1 MTSSF
6 VADGM
11 TKLYPFSPKKVV
23 IGGNSLSYI
32 DEGQGPVIVML
43 HGNPTWSFFY
53 RRLILALGDRYRII
67 APDHLGCG
75 LSDKPQDYSYRLAD
89 HMANIEFLLDSLKIR
104 EFSLVLH
111 DWGGAIGMGM
121 AGRHP
126 ERLRALVVMNT
137 AAFRSKRIPFR
148 IRICR
153 IPLFGDILVRGFN
166 GFARAA
172 LHMAV
177 TNPLPKDVAAGY
189 LAPYAGWKNRI
200 AILRFVQDI
209 PLSPKHP
216 SYQTLADIEARLPL
230 LRNIPMLLPWGG
242 RDFCFTRP
250 FYDEWRRRFPNAE
263 GRYFANAGHYLLEDA
278 FDEIAP
284 GIADFFARQLT

>member
-1 MTSSF
+1 MTSALISEPLS
-6 VADGM
+6 
-11 TKLYPFSPKKVV
+11 KLYPFSPKKIA

-53 RRLILALGDRYRII
+53 RRLILTLRDSYRII

-75 LSDKPQDYSYRLAD
+75 LSDKPQDFSYRLAD
-89 HMANIEFLLDSLKIR
+89 HIAHIEFLLDSLQIR
-104 EFSLVLH
+104 DFSLVLH

-121 AGRHP
+121 AGRYP

-137 AAFRSKRIPFR
+137 AAFRSRRIPLR

-153 IPLFGDILVRGFN
+153 MPVLGAFCVRGFN
-166 GFARAA
+166 AFARAA
-172 LHMAV
+172 LYMAV
-177 TNPLPKDVAAGY
+177 TTPLTKEVAAGY
-189 LAPYAGWKNRI
+189 LAPYDSWKSRV

-209 PLSPKHP
+209 PLGPEHP
-216 SYQTLADIEARLPL
+216 SYQTLMDIEEKLSL
-230 LRNIPMLLPWGG
+230 LQKVPMLLLWGG
-242 RDFCFTRP
+242 RDFCFTRH
-250 FYDEWRRRFPNAE
+250 FYDEWRRRFPHAE
-263 GRYFANAGHYLLEDA
+263 GRYFPEAGHYLLEDA

-284 GIADFFARQLT
+284 DIADFFARKLA